1 MRLIATVTAVSFWL
15 FGSLVWT
22 QTVAAP
28 SPSGVQAWRAPILPQ
43 MFILTPLP
51 ASTAEATSPESAIQT
66 ITSDAM
72 KRYQLKSIIVQVTS
86 DGKSVYTGA
95 LGESMTGVP
104 ATPDMH
110 FRAGAMAFTY
120 MATMLMELVDQEK
133 QKVQLDDKLSKFFP
147 DLPDADRIT
156 LRNLANMTSGY
167 ADYVYQPEVLH
178 GVVFEPF
185 RQWSPEELIQIGTSQ
200 PMMFEPGTNW
210 GYSHTN
216 YVILGRVLEKI
227 TGMPLA
233 EAMQKY
239 IFGPMDLHQT
249 QSFNTPQVPA
259 PVLHT
264 FSSERRADL
273 GVASNVPFYEE
284 STFWNPSWTTA
295 EGAVQTTDITDMT
308 KTMAAVGS
316 GKILSKTSWEAQV
329 GPTLVG
335 FGHADPKCPVCRQNS
350 PEFNYG
356 LGVLN
361 IGPWIAQSK
370 GFAGCDAMVG
380 YLPSKKLSIAVV
392 VTYGP
397 GAFDEK
403 GNFKNSDVSRK
414 IFALLTNALAPD
426 TLPKQVSKDLLQTK

>member
-1 MRLIATVTAVSFWL
+1 MHANV
-15 FGSLVWT
+15 
-22 QTVAAP
+22 P
-28 SPSGVQAWRAPILPQ
+28 SPTSRRIRAMRMAIILAI
-43 MFILTPLP
+43 MSLYVGSNAGILAADRSEAP
-51 ASTAEATSPESAIQT
+51 AAEATPPEGAIKS
-66 ITSDAM
+66 IASDAM
-72 KRYQLKSIIVQVTS
+72 KRYELKSIIVQVTS
-86 DGKSVYTGA
+86 DGRNVYTGA

-104 ATPDMH
+104 ATADMH

-120 MATMLMELVDQEK
+120 LSTMLMELVDQG
-133 QKVQLDDKLSKFFP
+133 KVKLDDKLSKFFP
-147 DLPDADRIT
+147 NLPEVDRIT
-156 LRNLANMTSGY
+156 LKNLANMTSGY
-167 ADYVYQPEVLH
+167 ADYVYQPEVLQN
-178 GVVFEPF
+178 VVFEPF
-185 RQWSPEELIQIGTSQ
+185 RQWSPEELIRIGTSK

-239 IFGPMDLHQT
+239 IIGPMDLQQT

-259 PVLHT
+259 PALHT

-273 GVASNVPFYEE
+273 RIPPGVPFYEE

-308 KTMAAVGS
+308 KTMVAVGN
-316 GKILSKTSWEAQV
+316 GKVLSKTSWEAQV
-329 GPTLVG
+329 GANLVG

-350 PEFNYG
+350 AAFNYG

-361 IGPWIAQSK
+361 TGPWIAQSK

-397 GAFDEK
+397 DAFDEK

-414 IFALLTNALAPD
+414 VFALLTNTLAPD
-426 TLPKQVSKDLLQTK
+426 TLPKEVLRDLLDKH

>member
-1 MRLIATVTAVSFWL
+1 MQTTATKPITRRRTCAMRMAMVLAI
-15 FGSLVWT
+15 GSLGGSNAGV
-22 QTVAAP
+22 VALDRSEAM
-28 SPSGVQAWRAPILPQ
+28 V
-43 MFILTPLP
+43 
-51 ASTAEATSPESAIQT
+51 AEATPPESAIKN
-66 ITSDAM
+66 ITSAAM
-72 KRYQLKSIIVQVTS
+72 KQHDLKSIIVQVTS
-86 DGKSVYTGA
+86 DGKNVYTGA

-104 ATPDMH
+104 TTPDMH
-110 FRAGAMAFTY
+110 FRNGAMAFTY
-120 MATMLMELVDQEK
+120 MSTMLMELVDQN
-133 QKVQLDDKLSKFFP
+133 KVKLDDKLSKF
-147 DLPDADRIT
+147 LPNLREADRIT
-156 LRNLANMTSGY
+156 LKNLANMTSGY

-185 RQWSPEELIQIGTSQ
+185 RQWSPEELIQTGTSK

-227 TGMPLA
+227 TGMRLA

-239 IFGPMDLHQT
+239 IFGPMDLQQT
-249 QSFNTPQVPA
+249 QSFNTPQISA

-273 GVASNVPFYEE
+273 RVPPGVPFYEE

-308 KTMAAVGS
+308 KTMVAVGS
-316 GKILSKTSWEAQV
+316 GKILSKPSWEAQV
-329 GPTLVG
+329 GPNLVG

-350 PEFNYG
+350 TAFNYG

-397 GAFDEK
+397 GAFDEQ
-403 GNFKNSDVSRK
+403 GNSKNSDVSRK
-414 IFALLTNALAPD
+414 IFASLTNALAPG
-426 TLPKQVSKDLLQTK
+426 TLPEEVMRGLMNKN

>member
-1 MRLIATVTAVSFWL
+1 MKT
-15 FGSLVWT
+15 
-22 QTVAAP
+22 
-28 SPSGVQAWRAPILPQ
+28 APILA
-43 MFILTPLP
+43 IALLGVSSADAVGVNRSAVADATP
-51 ASTAEATSPESAIQT
+51 SVDAIKG

-72 KRYQLKSIIVQVTS
+72 KRYDLKSIIVQVTS
-86 DGKSVYTGA
+86 DGKDVFTGA

-110 FRAGAMAFTY
+110 FRAGAMAFTF
-120 MATMLMELVDQEK
+120 MSTMLMELVDQN
-133 QKVQLDDKLSKFFP
+133 KVGLDDKLSKF
-147 DLPDADRIT
+147 LPNLPAADRIT
-156 LRNLANMTSGY
+156 LKNLANMTSGY

-178 GVVFEPF
+178 AVVFEPF
-185 RQWSPEELIQIGTSQ
+185 RQWSPEELIQIGTSK

-239 IFGPMDLHQT
+239 IFGPMDLQQT
-249 QSFNTPQVPA
+249 QSFNTPQIPA

-264 FSSERRADL
+264 FSSERREDL
-273 GVASNVPFYEE
+273 RIPPGVPFYEE

-295 EGAVQTTDITDMT
+295 EGAVQTTDIADMT
-308 KTMAAVGS
+308 KTMVAVGS
-316 GKILSKTSWEAQV
+316 GKILSKSSWEAQV
-329 GPTLVG
+329 GPNLVG
-335 FGHADPKCPVCRQNS
+335 FGHADPKCPVCRQNTTT
-350 PEFNYG
+350 FNYG

-403 GNFKNSDVSRK
+403 GNFKSSDVSRK

-426 TLPKQVSKDLLQTK
+426 TLPQEIMRDLLNKN

>member
-1 MRLIATVTAVSFWL
+1 MTA
-15 FGSLVWT
+15 
-22 QTVAAP
+22 
-28 SPSGVQAWRAPILPQ
+28 
-43 MFILTPLP
+43 
-51 ASTAEATSPESAIQT
+51 
-66 ITSDAM
+66 
-72 KRYQLKSIIVQVTS
+72 
-86 DGKSVYTGA
+86 
-95 LGESMTGVP
+95 
-104 ATPDMH
+104 
-110 FRAGAMAFTY
+110 
-120 MATMLMELVDQEK
+120 
-133 QKVQLDDKLSKFFP
+133 
-147 DLPDADRIT
+147 
-156 LRNLANMTSGY
+156 GY

-178 GVVFEPF
+178 AVVFEPF
-185 RQWSPEELIQIGTSQ
+185 RQWSAEELIQIGTSK

-239 IFGPMDLHQT
+239 IFGPMDLQQT
-249 QSFNTPQVPA
+249 QSFNTAQIPA

-264 FSSERRADL
+264 FSSERRTDL
-273 GVASNVPFYEE
+273 RVPPEVPFYEE

-308 KTMAAVGS
+308 KTMVAVGS
-316 GKILSKTSWEAQV
+316 GKILSKTSWEAQI
-329 GPTLVG
+329 GPNLVD
-335 FGHADPKCPVCRQNS
+335 FGHRDPKCPDCQCPVCRENS
-350 PEFNYG
+350 TAFNYG

-392 VTYGP
+392 VTYSP

-403 GNFKNSDVSRK
+403 GNFKNPDVSRK
-414 IFALLTNALAPD
+414 VFALLTKALAPD
-426 TLPKQVSKDLLQTK
+426 TLPQEVMQDLLHEK

>member
-1 MRLIATVTAVSFWL
+1 MHTTVPNPRLRRRTSAMRMAMILAVVSLYSTSNAGIAEPNRSE
-15 FGSLVWT
+15 
-22 QTVAAP
+22 
-28 SPSGVQAWRAPILPQ
+28 
-43 MFILTPLP
+43 
-51 ASTAEATSPESAIQT
+51 ASAAEATPPEVAIKG
-66 ITSDAM
+66 IASDAM
-72 KRYQLKSIIVQVTS
+72 TKYELKSVIVQVTS
-86 DGKSVYTGA
+86 DGKDVYTGA

-120 MATMLMELVDQEK
+120 MATMLLELVDQD
-133 QKVQLDDKLSKFFP
+133 KVKLDDKLSGFFP
-147 DLPDADRIT
+147 NLPDADHIT
-156 LRNLANMTSGY
+156 LKNLADMTSGY

-178 GVVFEPF
+178 AVVFEPF
-185 RQWSPEELIQIGTSQ
+185 RQWSAEELIQIGTSK

-239 IFGPMDLHQT
+239 IFGPMDLQQT
-249 QSFNTPQVPA
+249 QSFNTAQIPA

-264 FSSERRADL
+264 FSSERRTDL
-273 GVASNVPFYEE
+273 RVPPEVPFYEE

-308 KTMAAVGS
+308 KTMVAVGS
-316 GKILSKTSWEAQV
+316 GKILSKTSWEAQI
-329 GPTLVG
+329 GPNLVD
-335 FGHADPKCPVCRQNS
+335 FGHRDPKCPDCQCPVCRENS
-350 PEFNYG
+350 TAFNYG

-392 VTYGP
+392 VTYSP

-403 GNFKNSDVSRK
+403 GNFKNPDVSRK
-414 IFALLTNALAPD
+414 VFALLTKALAPD
-426 TLPKQVSKDLLQTK
+426 TLPQEVMQDLLHEK